1 MGVNLSPLI
10 GQFKRKITFKDLS
23 NKVIAIDAYNAIY
36 QFLTII
42 RDATGRPLRDRH
54 GNVTSHLS
62 GLFYRNIN
70 LLMENIK
77 LVYIFDGTPP
87 ERKMRE
93 LIRRKEIKE
102 ESWRKYQ
109 EALKRGDY
117 EEARKYAALASKIE
131 DKMVDDA
138 KKLLSLMGIPVIQAP
153 SEAEAQAS
161 YMANKGDVWAA
172 GTQDYDSLLFGSPII
187 VRNITLTGK
196 QRLPSKG
203 IEIKLEPELIYL
215 KDVLNGLGITR
226 EQLVDI
232 GILIGTDYN
241 EGIKGIGPKKA
252 YELVKQYGSI
262 YRIPEIYRHY
272 RKDEIDEIRSLFL
285 QPNILKDYQLEFREP
300 DYEGII
306 RFLCDEHDF
315 SIERVEK
322 ALNELKKHRSVRAL
336 DQWFG

>member
-1 MGVNLSPLI
+1 MGVNLAPLI
-10 GQFKRKITFKDLS
+10 AEFKRKITFKDLS
-23 NKVIAIDAYNAIY
+23 NRVIAIDAYNTIY

-87 ERKMRE
+87 ERKMKE
-93 LIRRKEIKE
+93 LMRRKEIKE

-109 EALKRGDY
+109 EALRKGDY

-131 DKMVDDA
+131 DKMVNDA
-138 KKLLSLMGIPVIQAP
+138 KKLLELMGIPVIQAP

-161 YMANKGDVWAA
+161 YMANRGDVWAT
-172 GTQDYDSLLFGSPII
+172 GTQDYDSLLFGSPVI

-203 IEIKLEPELIYL
+203 IEVKLEPEVIYL
-215 KDVLNGLGITR
+215 NDILNGLNLKY
-226 EQLVDI
+226 EQLIDI

-252 YELVKQYGSI
+252 YELIRQYGTI
-262 YRIPEIYRHY
+262 YRIPEIYKYY

-285 QPNILKDYQLEFREP
+285 KPNVLKEYNLKFKEP
-300 DYEGII
+300 NYEGIVH
-306 RFLCDEHDF
+306 FLCDEHDF
-315 SIERVEK
+315 SVERVEK
-322 ALNELKKHRSVRAL
+322 ALNELKKHKSMRAL
-336 DQWFG
+336 NQWFG